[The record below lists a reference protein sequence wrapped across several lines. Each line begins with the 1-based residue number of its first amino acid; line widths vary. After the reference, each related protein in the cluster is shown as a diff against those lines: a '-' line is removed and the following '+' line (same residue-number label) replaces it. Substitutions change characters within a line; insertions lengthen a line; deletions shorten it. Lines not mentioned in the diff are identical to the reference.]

1 MALDDLAKAFPDADA
16 KFFVVWAPMLG
27 HESHDDAVQQSNSFG
42 GDERFMFYWDEE
54 KRLPISLGAKLRLP
68 SNQDRAEFLGPKK
81 HLPSNRNLA
90 WDVYLLYDKDVTWR
104 EEPPEPSFW
113 MHQLGHDERL
123 LDPARLTRAFESLI
137 DPKHEIVFL
146 TREGCKATPEMRAR
160 FEGALRRKGLPEAF
174 KTIDMDEVDA
184 DDVRTGYG
192 TPTVLID
199 GMDLM
204 GAAVPEE
211 PAVPT

>member
-174 KTIDMDEVDA
+174 RVVDMDEVDK